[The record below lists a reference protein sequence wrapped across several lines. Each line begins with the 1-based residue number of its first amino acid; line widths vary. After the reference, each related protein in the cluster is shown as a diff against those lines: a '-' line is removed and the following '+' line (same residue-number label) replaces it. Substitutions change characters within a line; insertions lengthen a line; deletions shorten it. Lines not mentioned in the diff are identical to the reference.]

1 MSFAIVCHGCGAKL
15 TVPDDY
21 PRNKMQCPE
30 CGVMCQVPPR
40 PAGKRKAQERKP
52 AEEAARFEDDEP
64 AAPTGPPPVPPQE
77 TGIAERPIS
86 ASKGL
91 AACWHCGEV
100 VRVPERKRGRR
111 RKCPACGVDWPQI
124 DARSRPAP
132 PPPRPVAPPPDEF
145 AGSSPDE
152 DPETSNPYRTAD
164 KGARRCAGCS
174 AQLGPE
180 VVVCVRCGFD
190 LRIGRKTVK
199 EYQKFDRSWDSG
211 MPLKTRLMLFGLCQV
226 MALTAIIAGFLS
238 IEDSP
243 AVQIP
248 TFGISW
254 LIYTAMTG
262 FLLGTFDHIHLK
274 RYKSGRVDLVRM
286 WRIGFIPCPQEEIDV
301 RAYFGVTNGAT
312 AYAGLWEW
320 LVFLIL
326 LGSGIVPAVVYWYC
340 AIHKI
345 EFSVSLTNE
354 HENPEIKV
362 YRGWS
367 EEQMQEINQ
376 TLRDA
381 MTV

>member
-1 MSFAIVCHGCGAKL
+1 MSFAIVCHGCGAKVA
-15 TVPDDY
+15 VPDDY
-21 PRNKMQCPE
+21 ARNKMQCPE

-40 PAGKRKAQERKP
+40 PAAKKKAEARPP
-52 AEEAARFEDDEP
+52 AKEPAHFEDDEP
-64 AAPTGPPPVPPQE
+64 AAPASPPALPQKA
-77 TGIAERPIS
+77 TTITDHPAFAG
-86 ASKGL
+86 KGL
-91 AACWHCGEV
+91 AACWHCGEA

-132 PPPRPVAPPPDEF
+132 PPTPVPPPPDEF

-152 DPETSNPYRTAD
+152 DPESSNPYRTAD
-164 KGARRCAGCS
+164 AGSRRCPGCS

-180 VVVCVRCGFD
+180 VVVCMRCGFD
-190 LRIGRKTVK
+190 LRVGRKTVK
-199 EYQKFDRSWDSG
+199 EYQRFDRSWDSG
-211 MPLKTRLMLFGLCQV
+211 MPLKTRILLFALCQA
-226 MALTAIIAGFLS
+226 MALLAIVVGFLS
-238 IEDSP
+238 VEDSP

-254 LIYTAMTG
+254 LIYTAMTA
-262 FLLGTFDHIHLK
+262 FLLGTFDHIELK

-301 RAYFGVTNGAT
+301 RAYFGVIYGSAVH
-312 AYAGLWEW
+312 AGFWEW

-326 LGSGIVPAVVYWYC
+326 LLSGIVPAVVYWYC
-340 AIHKI
+340 AIYKT
-345 EFSVSLTNE
+345 EFSVALTNE
-354 HENPEIKV
+354 HENPEIKI

-367 EEQMQEINQ
+367 QEQMHEIHQ